1 MKMLDAHFQLPDSN
15 ELQSFR
21 GKGPRDLPGM
31 FMKRRSGALVPK
43 SAGKPAFPT
52 MSLSESTPFNFSP
65 EGLSSSDGTPKLLQL
80 IFGKAGSPRSL
91 HLRAL
96 GVVTHA
102 RGIDK

>member
-65 EGLSSSDGTPKLLQL
+65 ECPSSSDGTPKLVQL
-80 IFGKAGSPRSL
+80 MVGKAGSPPLFAFKSFGGCHSCSRN
-91 HLRAL
+91 R
-96 GVVTHA
+96 
-102 RGIDK
+102 